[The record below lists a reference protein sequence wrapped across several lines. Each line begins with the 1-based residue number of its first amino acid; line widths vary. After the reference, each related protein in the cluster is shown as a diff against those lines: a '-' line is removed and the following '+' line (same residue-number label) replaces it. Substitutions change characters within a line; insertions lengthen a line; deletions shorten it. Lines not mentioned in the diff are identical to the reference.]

1 MSGRAAPPF
10 RGAMALGKIAAQRDI
25 ALSRLFL
32 TFGTDTAH
40 CSLAAQASKTTGW
53 PALQSWTDAL
63 STKSAST
70 LVARSLALARYA
82 EFCQQHDVPLLPFDE
97 VLVYKFLLS
106 HAPSS
111 PSTAATLWTA
121 IRFAIHMLGCAHSE
135 DLVHSKRICGLV
147 ERKMVDRPPR
157 SQEPPLTVAA
167 IARLETF
174 WLSKKEVWLALAGFW
189 LGFWLASGW
198 LSGWFGAIKKEVWLA
213 CWLAFWLA
221 SGWLAGF
228 LAGFLAGL
236 AGFLAGF
243 WLAFWLAWLVWTIFL
258 ARLAET
264 QLRGK
269 LQAYLGVFYSY
280 RKQFIR
286 LKPICAMISELS
298 ERIWGSLETC
308 WPFGC
313 PSSPRSASSSC

>member
-1 MSGRAAPPF
+1 MVLDQVGVIRRLCLSIACLDLTCLDIAWLFLLARFGMTRQMSPPSVPAPRQVVRVADIPMEELLRKFPVDPHPAANPLSPAGLAMSGRAAPPF

-121 IRFAIHMLGCAHSE
+121 IRFAIHMLGCARSE

-167 IARLETF
+167 IARLETVATKG
-174 WLSKKEVWLALAGFW
+174 SCRDVH
-189 LGFWLASGW
+189 SCHP
-198 LSGWFGAIKKEVWLA
+198 S
-213 CWLAFWLA
+213 
-221 SGWLAGF
+221 
-228 LAGFLAGL
+228 
-236 AGFLAGF
+236 
-243 WLAFWLAWLVWTIFL
+243 
-258 ARLAET
+258 
-264 QLRGK
+264 Q
-269 LQAYLGVFYSY
+269 
-280 RKQFIR
+280 
-286 LKPICAMISELS
+286 
-298 ERIWGSLETC
+298 GSLERLQSHHQHHSRFPLRDT
-308 WPFGC
+308 
-313 PSSPRSASSSC
+313 